1 MIESACRHGPRLI
14 HVTRV
19 SPHRG
24 EAERSRAALVSAALQ
39 AWEGEGGAP
48 FEPRTRASCPRPI
61 AQMPDQAGIA

>member
-14 HVTRV
+14 HVTHV
-19 SPHRG
+19 SPHRRD
-24 EAERSRAALVSAALQ
+24 AERSQAAVVSAALR

-48 FEPRTRASCPRPI
+48 LESRTRASCPRPV